1 MVFFF
6 LFSFAF
12 ALGDRS
18 KKHCYGLCE
27 GVLPMFSSKSF
38 MVSGLTF
45 RSLISCVHAKSLQSY
60 LTLCDAMNW
69 GLPGSSIHGI
79 LQAKILEWVTISYSR
94 GSLLPRD

>member
-1 MVFFF
+1 
-6 LFSFAF
+6 
-12 ALGDRS
+12 
-18 KKHCYGLCE
+18 
-27 GVLPMFSSKSF
+27 MFSSKSF

-79 LQAKILEWVTISYSR
+79 LQAKILEWVAMPYSM
-94 GSLLPRD
+94 GSS